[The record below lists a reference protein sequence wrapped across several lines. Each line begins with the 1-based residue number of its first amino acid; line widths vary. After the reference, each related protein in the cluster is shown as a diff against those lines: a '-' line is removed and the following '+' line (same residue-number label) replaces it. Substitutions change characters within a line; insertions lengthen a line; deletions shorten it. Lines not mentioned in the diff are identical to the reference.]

1 MTKKRVVIVL
11 GMHRSGTS
19 AIARGLKAL
28 SIELGDNLLP
38 PVEGNNDR
46 GFWEDR
52 DIYRLNERL
61 LAKCA
66 SGWDRLSRLDEPL
79 LLQDAFA
86 PERREAAILL
96 DRKTSKSP
104 VFGFKDP
111 RTSILLPFWKCVFED
126 LALEQSCIVAVRN
139 PFEVAESLFKRD
151 KLDPEIGLGL
161 WLKYSWSSIVHSA
174 SMPRIAVSYS
184 RLVEDPGGELARVA
198 SAFGLSAPS
207 PASPEFIEYAG
218 EFLSQELRHNRVSD
232 NEVLR
237 AQTIPPPIPDLYQR
251 LLRWSE
257 CSPGEDLEIPSRLKS
272 KVESYLAQSQ
282 SALALADRLK
292 LTADTQT
299 SKAVAAEKSRQE
311 LKVYAEQL
319 QARLADKE
327 KSVASLQLSQQD
339 TQRLY
344 LDAKSSGEIL
354 TARLEAAD
362 QKLAA
367 AKADLDQRDKAIA
380 DLKQV
385 NQAADQ
391 KLAAAKADLD
401 QRDKAIADLKQVNQA
416 ADQKLAAA
424 KADLDQHARDLTSV
438 RAQSEADRVR
448 LDSALEAEALLRQQ
462 AQNEARRLGAA
473 LKASEFDWKEKL
485 RTEVTQ
491 KVSQANAQLSAE
503 YGQVVER
510 LKSELAEQSASARL
524 LKQEVIEMRSSTS
537 WRITRPA
544 RAIASRL
551 GRKGSSASKLAQP
564 NKQML
569 SSPED

>member
-401 QRDKAIADLKQVNQA
+401 Q
-416 ADQKLAAA
+416 
-424 KADLDQHARDLTSV
+424 HARDLTSV